1 MLTTLI
7 ALLSL
12 SVPLASAYAPG
23 LELVYSLERAIQRI
37 SISPDGR
44 KFLSQRYSTTEP
56 PQAVE
61 LLSDNTTV
69 LYPNVAWN
77 SYNASNPDSNPRTTF
92 VSIDG
97 PHIGP
102 DCRYWL
108 VDGGSS
114 GVNGSSKLV
123 GVNWRLMSLTRS
135 TIWTR

>member
-12 SVPLASAYAPG
+12 SAPLASAYAPG

-69 LYPNVAWN
+69 LYPNAAWN
-77 SYNASNPDSNPRTTF
+77 SYNASNPDSNPRTAF

-97 PHIGP
+97 VRIGP
-102 DCRYWL
+102 DSRYWL

-114 GVNGSSKLV
+114 GVNGSSKQLI
-123 GVNWRLMSLTRS
+123 WRLMPLTLPK
-135 TIWTR
+135 